1 AVEPGQL
8 DASRFQSLAEE
19 GSRALAAGEA
29 EDAGELLR
37 EALALWRGPAFAD
50 VQFEQFAAVVGGRLE
65 EQRLSALEQRLEAD
79 LPRGRHDDLFGELE
93 ELVYEPPYRERFR
106 GQLMLALYRAGR
118 QADALRVYRQGR
130 QTLAEELGIEP
141 GTELQR
147 LERAILV

>member
-1 AVEPGQL
+1 RQRALLALLLAYANETLSRERLIEELWADAPPASVDSAVHVYLSRLRRLLETAGAGGALVREPHRYRVAVEPGQL

-79 LPRGRHDDLFGELE
+79 LARG
-93 ELVYEPPYRERFR
+93 
-106 GQLMLALYRAGR
+106 
-118 QADALRVYRQGR
+118 
-130 QTLAEELGIEP
+130 
-141 GTELQR
+141 
-147 LERAILV
+147 